1 MAASATRCA
10 HHPDRP
16 GHALCMACRKVVCA
30 ECATDWE
37 GINYCATCLA
47 GRRAA
52 ASSGA
57 RLPGW
62 LALTAVSLTLLLL
75 AVRLMV
81 WTGVLLASLG

>member
-1 MAASATRCA
+1 MAATATTCA

-37 GINYCATCLA
+37 GINYCASCLA
-47 GRRAA
+47 RRRAA
-52 ASSGA
+52 ARSGL

-62 LALTAVSLTLLLL
+62 LALAAACSLLLLL
-75 AVRLMV
+75 AARLMV
-81 WTGVLLASLG
+81 WTGVVLAGLR

>member
-37 GINYCATCLA
+37 GINDCATCLA

-52 ASSGA
+52 SGSGA

-62 LALTAVSLTLLLL
+62 LALAAASLVLLML
-75 AVRLMV
+75 AVQLGV
-81 WTGVLLASLG
+81 WTGVFLAGLG